1 MPASK
6 RFRILTMAAALVLL
20 AAAPAAAQATWAQ
33 VPSPNRP
40 GSNELQ
46 GADGADPSLVWA
58 VGRVVDTGGN
68 PSTYRSLILRW
79 NGSAWAQAPHPSFAR
94 NHALRGAAA
103 PAADD
108 AWAVGTR
115 QVASGGLVT
124 LVERWDGAT
133 WRTVASPNPDPGG
146 LNELNGVA
154 GVPSAPG
161 TVWAVGSHS
170 TPNANFGTRKLILR
184 RTVGGWQVLG
194 SPTFTPE
201 DHLEAVDASG
211 PAAAWAVGWGSTS
224 PFGGTAVG
232 IALRW
237 NGSGW
242 RSVPIPQPSPVMLFG
257 VAALA
262 PTTCGR
268 SGTPTSGAPTAGPL
282 ASLDRFWNPDIE
294 VDADRGAGQL
304 ADPETMRPDEELAWR
319 LGKRIPLDV
328 VPAADMEASGALP
341 DEDLAVRWGR
351 AVERHLRG
359 ELWDPLHA
367 YGGRPALWAAA
378 IRDEVARRVDARVEA
393 IAAEPPAYV
402 IAAVGPRPAEEDRGA
417 EWLSRVEQI
426 EEYRLLTGTTDPT
439 HALGGS
445 GETHHRW

>member
-20 AAAPAAAQATWAQ
+20 AAAPAAAQATYAQ

-94 NHALRGAAA
+94 NHALRGVAA

-201 DHLEAVDASG
+201 DHLEAVDATAPPA
-211 PAAAWAVGWGSTS
+211 PAAPG
-224 PFGGTAVG
+224 
-232 IALRW
+232 
-237 NGSGW
+237 
-242 RSVPIPQPSPVMLFG
+242 VP
-257 VAALA
+257 AALA
-262 PTTCGR
+262 NLTAVITTARQQGTADQAAEALLNQAADVANALEAGR
-268 SGTPTSGAPTAGPL
+268 KDNRGHNKDEGKGKGQGAAK
-282 ASLDRFWNPDIE
+282 
-294 VDADRGAGQL
+294 
-304 ADPETMRPDEELAWR
+304 ELAELQR
-319 LGKRIPLDV
+319 QMDELIGQGK
-328 VPAADMEASGALP
+328 
-341 DEDLAVRWGR
+341 
-351 AVERHLRG
+351 
-359 ELWDPLHA
+359 
-367 YGGRPALWAAA
+367 
-378 IRDEVARRVDARVEA
+378 IR
-393 IAAEPPAYV
+393 PPATTQ
-402 IAAVGPRPAEEDRGA
+402 IQQAVA
-417 EWLSRVEQI
+417 Q
-426 EEYRLLTGTTDPT
+426 
-439 HALGGS
+439 LGQAVQQPG
-445 GETHHRW
+445 